1 MGWNQ
6 IAAVASGAI
15 ALVGAI
21 CTAWQI
27 YQMTV
32 SDAKARG
39 LKHPKFWGFWAMNG
53 NNSSG
58 LILYLI
64 GRRKYPVQNMSIE
77 DQEKIET
84 RKKAEGAALVFMT
97 LGAIGI
103 CDQYH
108 ADLYLMKNTNT
119 KSGID
124 VKNLYRFFQFFLHI
138 DNFFIDCISK
148 CSVTGCIQMLTVGC
162 TRRCESRGIQ
172 KCCMMQKCHFVI
184 LFSKLF

>member
-27 YQMTV
+27 YQMAV

-58 LILYLI
+58 LIL
-64 GRRKYPVQNMSIE
+64 
-77 DQEKIET
+77 ET
-84 RKKAEGAALVFMT
+84 RKKAAGAALVFMT
-97 LGAIGI
+97 LGAIG
-103 CDQYH
+103 
-108 ADLYLMKNTNT
+108 
-119 KSGID
+119 
-124 VKNLYRFFQFFLHI
+124 
-138 DNFFIDCISK
+138 
-148 CSVTGCIQMLTVGC
+148 
-162 TRRCESRGIQ
+162 
-172 KCCMMQKCHFVI
+172 FVI
-184 LFSKLF
+184 NIMRIYI